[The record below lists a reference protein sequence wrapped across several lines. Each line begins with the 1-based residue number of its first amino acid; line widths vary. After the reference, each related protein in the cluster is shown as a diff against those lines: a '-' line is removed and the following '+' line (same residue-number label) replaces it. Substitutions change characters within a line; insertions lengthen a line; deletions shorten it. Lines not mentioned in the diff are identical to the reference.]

1 MRAIHLLLVSVSLLM
16 LTGCGNNTQQSS
28 VLKVSNL
35 TAEEKVAP
43 DPQFDPKE
51 LANASAYLA
60 SLTVVDENGNKLK
73 LNHSTRPVLF
83 EAYWCPHCQRTLVLF
98 HKTAPIMKQAPL
110 VISTGFPQGT
120 TLPEAVTASKREF
133 ALLGLSGFTVYYALG
148 NVQVPT
154 YPTLLFHQNQ
164 SVNLLLGEHTK
175 DIWEEAIVDPTR

>member
-1 MRAIHLLLVSVSLLM
+1 MRAIQLLLVSASLFV
-16 LTGCGNNTQQSS
+16 LTGCGNSSQQSP

-35 TAEEKVAP
+35 TAEEKVTP

-60 SLTVVDENGNKLK
+60 SLTVVDEHGHKVK
-73 LNHSTRPVLF
+73 LNHTARPILF
-83 EAYWCPHCQRTLVLF
+83 EAYWCPHCQRTLLLF
-98 HKTAPIMKQAPL
+98 HKTESIMKQAPI

-120 TLPEAVTASKREF
+120 ILPEAVAASNKEF
-133 ALLGLSGFTVYYALG
+133 GLLGLSGFTVYYALG

-164 SVNLLLGEHTK
+164 SVNLLIGEHSRH
-175 DIWEEAIVDPTR
+175 IWEQAIVGHTR